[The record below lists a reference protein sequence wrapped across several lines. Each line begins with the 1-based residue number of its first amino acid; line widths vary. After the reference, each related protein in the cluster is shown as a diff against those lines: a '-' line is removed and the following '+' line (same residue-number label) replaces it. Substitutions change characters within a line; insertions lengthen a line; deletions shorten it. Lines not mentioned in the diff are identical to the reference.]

1 MSETELLKAENWR
14 RLVVAVVA
22 VSLVV
27 PAAAAPAA
35 AAGATSVSI
44 APTDASVDVGES
56 TTFEVVV
63 DSAQGGVGAA
73 EIGVTVDGDVAEIT
87 DAQVLGSG
95 SQAVNVADDGSSVDI
110 EYAFRDTA
118 DSGSVT
124 VAEVTVEGVSDG
136 TTEVSLE
143 AAAGNDGVLI
153 FDEIGTGY
161 DVTGTNGAT
170 LSVTGDEPEPEPEP
184 EPANFQVSNLDA
196 PQSATQ
202 GDAIDVSA
210 EVTNDGE
217 QEATQT
223 VTFGLDADGDGT
235 LESLDSQ
242 NVTLEVDETQTVEFD
257 EIDTSS
263 LGPGDYTHGVSTEND
278 SATATITIEA
288 PEPDPASFQ
297 VSNLDAPSSAT
308 QGDAI
313 DVSADV
319 TNDGEQ
325 GATQTVEF
333 RVDADDDGFGDDG
346 DVVLSQDVQ
355 LDPGQSTTVEF
366 TDIGTG
372 SLAPGDY
379 THGIFSENDSETATL
394 SVTEADEG
402 QEGPPIVGNFENP
415 PADPDDDGLYEDV
428 NGDGEVTIVDV
439 QALFANF
446 DGETIQNNSEL
457 FDFNGDGSVDVVDVQ
472 KLYNE
477 VPS

>member
-1 MSETELLKAENWR
+1 MITRNAVLEPGSWR

-22 VSLVV
+22 LSLVF
-27 PAAAAPAA
+27 PAAASPAA
-35 AAGATSVSI
+35 AAGSTSVSI
-44 APTDASVDVGES
+44 APADASVDVGEN

-73 EIGVTVDGDVAEIT
+73 EIGVAVDGSVAEIT
-87 DAQVLGSG
+87 DVEVVGAG
-95 SQAVNVADDGSSVDI
+95 ATETTIADDGSSVDI

-118 DSGSVT
+118 DTGSVA
-124 VAEVTVEGVSDG
+124 VAEVTVRGVGDG
-136 TTEVSLE
+136 STGVTLE
-143 AAAGNDGVLI
+143 SAAGNDAVLV
-153 FDEIGTGY
+153 FDEGGTGY

-170 LSVTGDEPEPEPEP
+170 LSVAGDDPEPSP
-184 EPANFQVSNLDA
+184 EPADFQVSNLDA
-196 PQSATQ
+196 PDGATQ
-202 GDAIDVSA
+202 GDAIDVA
-210 EVTNDGE
+210 ADVTNNGGE
-217 QEATQT
+217 EATQT
-223 VTFGLDADGDGT
+223 VAFGLDTDGDGT
-235 LESLDSQ
+235 LESLDSR
-242 NVTLEVDETQTVEFD
+242 NVTLAADETRTVEF
-257 EIDTSS
+257 EGVDTGG
-263 LGPGDYTHGVSTEND
+263 LAPGEYTHGVSTEND
-278 SATATITIEA
+278 SETATITIEA
-288 PEPDPASFQ
+288 PAPASFQ
-297 VSNLDAPSSAT
+297 VSGLAAPDNVT

-313 DVSADV
+313 TVSADV
-319 TNDGEQ
+319 TNDGER
-325 GATQTVEF
+325 GAAQTVEF